1 MNLLQN
7 IRYAARVL
15 VRTPGFTI
23 VAVLTL
29 ALGIG
34 ANTAIFSVVNGLL
47 LRPLPFAEPD
57 ELVQLQR
64 GYPNGT
70 SPSVA
75 IPKFLYWRERADVFE
90 SVAAY
95 DTLGSGFN
103 ITGNGAPERITGS
116 RVSREFLTVFGVRPE
131 IGRDFVPEED
141 RPGAPKVVMLSHDL
155 WKRRFG
161 GERSIVGK
169 AVRLNDEGYTVVG
182 VLPASFRFPANAE
195 LWTPVGIDP
204 ANREKANYLEV
215 TARLKDGVSLEQAKS
230 VMKVLAEQ
238 FTKAN
243 PDMMDERETFAVVP
257 LRERLYGQLRP
268 ALLVLLGA
276 VACVLL
282 IACVNVANLQLA
294 RSAARRRE
302 IALRTALGAGRSR
315 IFAQLLTESVVL
327 ALAGGAAGLI
337 LGFWILK
344 PLVAMSPVDALG
356 PAGTAALP
364 PIGIDATVLAFTFG
378 LALVAGLLFGLMPA
392 IQAVRVNLREP
403 MQEGS
408 TRSTGGARGA
418 LGRRLLVVSEVA
430 LALIL
435 ITNAALLVRSF
446 GGLMSTDPG
455 FRPEGVITMKL
466 SLPEARY
473 GDPAALERFGRQVAE
488 RVEAIPGVRSASL
501 ATSLP
506 LEMGP
511 DLPFAIEGK
520 WPGGDSF
527 EGAGSAQYR
536 AMTPGYFETLGLGLA
551 RGRFLGPTDDAHSE
565 PVALINETAAR
576 RFWKGE
582 DPLGQ
587 RIRIGVPVTVELA
600 EKGPRRIVGIV
611 KDVRETGL
619 DQEAPPIV
627 YIPAG
632 QAAPPMMTLLVRM
645 LPVSLILKVEGSPA
659 GLAESLRDAVWAIDP
674 QQPVGEIAS
683 LEQIVTR
690 SLGSHRFNMM
700 LMGVLALLALLLAA
714 VGIYGVLSY
723 LVSQR
728 TREIGVRMAL
738 GASARQVLRMV
749 VGQGLTPVLIG
760 VALGLGGA
768 FGLTRLLSGLLV
780 GVSATDL
787 TSFVLA
793 PVVLTA
799 VALLASTIPAR
810 RASRMDPLLALRRD

>member
-1 MNLLQN
+1 
-7 IRYAARVL
+7 
-15 VRTPGFTI
+15 
-23 VAVLTL
+23 
-29 ALGIG
+29 
-34 ANTAIFSVVNGLL
+34 
-47 LRPLPFAEPD
+47 
-57 ELVQLQR
+57 
-64 GYPNGT
+64 
-70 SPSVA
+70 
-75 IPKFLYWRERADVFE
+75 
-90 SVAAY
+90 
-95 DTLGSGFN
+95 
-103 ITGNGAPERITGS
+103 
-116 RVSREFLTVFGVRPE
+116 
-131 IGRDFVPEED
+131 
-141 RPGAPKVVMLSHDL
+141 
-155 WKRRFG
+155 
-161 GERSIVGK
+161 
-169 AVRLNDEGYTVVG
+169 
-182 VLPASFRFPANAE
+182 
-195 LWTPVGIDP
+195 
-204 ANREKANYLEV
+204 
-215 TARLKDGVSLEQAKS
+215 
-230 VMKVLAEQ
+230 
-238 FTKAN
+238 
-243 PDMMDERETFAVVP
+243 
-257 LRERLYGQLRP
+257 GQLRP

-282 IACVNVANLQLA
+282 IACINVANLQLA
-294 RSAARRRE
+294 RAAARRRE

-315 IFAQLLTESVVL
+315 IFGQILTESVVL
-327 ALAGGAAGLI
+327 ALAGGVAGLI

-344 PLVAMSPVDALG
+344 PLVAMSPVEALG

-364 PIGIDATVLAFTFG
+364 PIGIDVTVLAFNFV
-378 LALVAGLLFGLMPA
+378 LALVAGLLFGLVPA
-392 IQAVRVNLREP
+392 IQAVRTNLREP
-403 MQEGS
+403 LHEGS

-418 LGRRLLVVSEVA
+418 LARRLLVISEVA

-435 ITNAALLVRSF
+435 ITGAALLMRSF
-446 GGLMSTDPG
+446 AGLMNTEPG

-473 GDPAALERFGRQVAE
+473 GDPAALERFGRQVTE

-511 DLPFAIEGK
+511 DLPFAIMGK

-527 EGAGSAQYR
+527 EGAGGAQYR

-551 RGRFLGPTDDAHSE
+551 RGRFLGHTDDARSE
-565 PVALINETAAR
+565 PVALINEAAAR

-582 DPLGQ
+582 DPIGQ

-619 DQEAPPIV
+619 DQEAPPIL

-659 GLAESLRDAVWAIDP
+659 NLAESLRDAVWAIDP

-683 LEQIVTR
+683 LEQVVAR
-690 SLGSHRFNMM
+690 SLGSHRFNMV
-700 LMGVLALLALLLAA
+700 LMGVLALLALMLAA

-738 GASARQVLRMV
+738 GASARNVLRMV

-760 VALGLGGA
+760 VAIGIGGA

-780 GVSATDL
+780 GVSSTDA

-799 VALLASTIPAR
+799 VALLASTVPAR
-810 RASRMDPLLALRRD
+810 RASRMNPLLALRRD

>member
-15 VRTPGFTI
+15 MRTPGFTI

-47 LRPLPFAEPD
+47 LRPLPFEEPD

-64 GYPNGT
+64 GFREGT
-70 SPSVA
+70 GASVA
-75 IPKFLYWRERADVFE
+75 IPKFVYWREHNEMFDAI
-90 SVAAY
+90 AAY

-103 ITGNGAPERITGS
+103 LTGDGPPERITGS
-116 RVSREFLTVFGVRPE
+116 RVSQEFLKVFGVRPE
-131 IGRDFVPEED
+131 IGRDFAPEED
-141 RPGAPKVVMLSHDL
+141 RPGAPKVLILSHDL
-155 WKRRFG
+155 WERRFG

-169 AVRLNDEGYTVVG
+169 TVRLNDEGYTIVG
-182 VLPASFRFPANAE
+182 VAPASFRFPANAE

-204 ANREKANYLEV
+204 ASQEKANYLEV
-215 TARLKDGVSLEQAKS
+215 TGRLKEGVSLEQARS
-230 VMKVLAEQ
+230 AMKVLGERY
-238 FTKAN
+238 TKAY
-243 PDMMDERETFAVVP
+243 PDMMGENETFAMEP

-302 IALRTALGAGRSR
+302 IAVRTALGAGTAR
-315 IFAQLLTESVVL
+315 IVGQILIESVVL
-327 ALAGGAAGLI
+327 ALTGGVAGLI

-344 PLVAMSPVDALG
+344 PLVAMSPVESLG

-364 PIGIDATVLAFTFG
+364 PIGIDPTVLAFNFA
-378 LALVAGLLFGLMPA
+378 LALVAGLLFGLVPA
-392 IQAVRVNLREP
+392 IQAVRTNLREP
-403 MQEGS
+403 LHEGS

-418 LGRRLLVVSEVA
+418 LARRLLVISEVA

-435 ITNAALLVRSF
+435 ITGAALLVRSF
-446 GGLMSTDPG
+446 AGLMGTDPG

-473 GDPAALERFGRQVAE
+473 SDPAVLERFGRQLVE

-501 ATSLP
+501 ATTLP

-520 WPGGDSF
+520 WPGGESF
-527 EGAGSAQYR
+527 EGAGEAQYR
-536 AMTPGYFETLGLGLA
+536 SMTPGYFEVLGLGLA
-551 RGRFLGPTDDAHSE
+551 RGRFLGHTDDAHSE

-587 RIRIGVPVTVELA
+587 RIRVGLPITVELA
-600 EKGPRRIVGIV
+600 DKMPRRIVGIV
-611 KDVRETGL
+611 KDVRESGL
-619 DQEAPPIV
+619 DREAPPIV
-627 YIPAG
+627 YVPVG
-632 QAAPPMMTLLVRM
+632 QVSAPMTALFVRL
-645 LPVSLILKVEGSPA
+645 LPVSLVLKTEGSPV

-674 QQPVGEIAS
+674 QQPVGEVAS
-683 LEQIVTR
+683 LEQVVAR
-690 SLGSHRFNMM
+690 SLGSHRFNMV
-700 LMGVLALLALLLAA
+700 LMGFLALLALTLAA

-738 GASARQVLRMV
+738 GASARNVLRLV

-760 VALGLGGA
+760 VAIGLGGA
-768 FGLTRLLSGLLV
+768 FGLTRLLAGLLV
-780 GVSATDL
+780 GVSATDA

-799 VALLASTIPAR
+799 VALLASTVPAR
-810 RASRMDPLLALRRD
+810 RASRMNPLLALRRD